1 MRVPTIIKESLM
13 SDFSSEP
20 EFTPPVLTQEQ
31 IDALTAVQVKHMDTL
46 MSYPNVVGVGI
57 GYARKG
63 DEPTDEPA
71 IIVMVSDKIPVA
83 QLDQHELL
91 PRELDGVRIDVQE
104 TGGFFAT

>member
-1 MRVPTIIKESLM
+1 MMTDFQPTDS
-13 SDFSSEP
+13 
-20 EFTPPVLTQEQ
+20 PPALTQEQ
-31 IDALTAVQVKHMDTL
+31 IDALTAVQIKHMDTL

-57 GYARKG
+57 GYARKA
-63 DEPTDEPA
+63 DMPTNEPA

-91 PRELDGVRIDVQE
+91 PHELDGVRVDVQQ

>member
-1 MRVPTIIKESLM
+1 MT
-13 SDFSSEP
+13 DFSS
-20 EFTPPVLTQEQ
+20 TPPTESPPALTQEQ
-31 IDALTAVQVKHMDTL
+31 IDMLTAVQVKHMDAL

-63 DEPTDEPA
+63 EQPTNEPA